1 MKKLQE
7 EYVKTNWK
15 GKKNYQKLKRDDK
28 SILFGEESI
37 NNNLFK
43 NLKKSKYVDD
53 KEFVILLD
61 KLEK

>member
-1 MKKLQE
+1 MRRICQNQLKGQKKL
-7 EYVKTNWK
+7 
-15 GKKNYQKLKRDDK
+15 YQKLKRDDK

-43 NLKKSKYVDD
+43 NLKKSKYVED

-61 KLEK
+61 KLEN